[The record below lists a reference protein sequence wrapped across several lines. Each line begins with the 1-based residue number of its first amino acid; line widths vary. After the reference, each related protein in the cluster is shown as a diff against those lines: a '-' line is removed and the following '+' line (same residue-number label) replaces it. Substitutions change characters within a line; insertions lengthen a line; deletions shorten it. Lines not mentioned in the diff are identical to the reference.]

1 MNIVNPSKALLALA
15 AMICITILLA
25 VNRIPSEAGTGL
37 LGSLLGYV
45 IGNGVGARQGVPIE
59 PIIGKKSTNHPD

>member
-1 MNIVNPSKALLALA
+1 MV
-15 AMICITILLA
+15 CITILLG
-25 VNRIPSEAGTGL
+25 VNRIPAEAGTGL

-59 PIIGKKSTNHPD
+59 PIIGRKSTTKPD